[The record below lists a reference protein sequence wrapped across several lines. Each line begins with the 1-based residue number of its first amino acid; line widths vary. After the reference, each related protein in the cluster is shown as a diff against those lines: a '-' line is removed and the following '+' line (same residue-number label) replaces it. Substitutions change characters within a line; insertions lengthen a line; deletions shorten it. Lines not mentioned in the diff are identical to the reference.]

1 MKPTVT
7 SGSGRGSVTDVSAM
21 NALFL
26 LSLAHPEMRNS
37 HPTLLLE
44 QSPGCEETRYR
55 QILVF
60 PRFHVK
66 HGKWRLHRYRNCVRD
81 RIEA

>member
-1 MKPTVT
+1 
-7 SGSGRGSVTDVSAM
+7 M

-26 LSLAHPEMRNS
+26 LSLAYPEKRNS
-37 HPTLLLE
+37 HPTLMLE

-66 HGKWRLHRYRNCVRD
+66 HGKQMSRRRRNCVRD
-81 RIEA
+81 RIEE

>member
-1 MKPTVT
+1 MK
-7 SGSGRGSVTDVSAM
+7 
-21 NALFL
+21 ALFL

-55 QILVF
+55 RILVL

-66 HGKWRLHRYRNCVRD
+66 HGKQMLRRRRNCVRD